1 MINFVNVSL
10 ILENRRKYSAFCA
23 CEPVCVCERERDR
36 ETERDIESIS
46 AYLVL
51 EVILACFLTA

>member
-10 ILENRRKYSAFCA
+10 ILETEESTLHFVLVNL
-23 CEPVCVCERERDR
+23 CVCERERDR
-36 ETERDIESIS
+36 ETERQSIS